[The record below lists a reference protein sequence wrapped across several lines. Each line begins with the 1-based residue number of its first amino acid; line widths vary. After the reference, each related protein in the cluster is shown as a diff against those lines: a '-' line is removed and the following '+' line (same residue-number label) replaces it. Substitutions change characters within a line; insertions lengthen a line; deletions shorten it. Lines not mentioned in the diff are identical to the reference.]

1 LNSADPV
8 LATLTNDDGPDSYLE
23 LHAIMSYE
31 DNAWTVRSGSPINV
45 DPTDATEVY
54 FVVVSQNDAGSDF
67 DYTLTL
73 IDGEISTE
81 PEIPSRFSVSNAYP
95 NPFNP
100 QTNIQI
106 DLQNPQRVQVYIYD
120 IKGQMVKTLVNRHLV
135 AGQHVF
141 TWKGKNYQGH
151 SVSTGTYFVRIIGK
165 SQERWQKV
173 TLLK

>member
-1 LNSADPV
+1 MFEMQFGITDIQDITMDFSM
-8 LATLTNDDGPDSYLE
+8 E
-23 LHAIMSYE
+23 MSY
-31 DNAWTVRSGSPINV
+31 NGPLAI
-45 DPTDATEVY
+45 A
-54 FVVVSQNDAGSDF
+54 
-67 DYTLTL
+67 
-73 IDGEISTE
+73 GEIVLQPDE
-81 PEIPSRFSVSNAYP
+81 FRLYNAYP